1 MERLRCPTCGNE
13 VFFDSMRCVRCAT
26 ELALDVGD
34 DGRIDV
40 ADLATT
46 VGCCRRAAW
55 RCNWQAHDTDGP
67 ACPSCRIVDVPDD
80 ARTSLLVPFVAAQR
94 RALWQLSSLGVGWRS
109 DPSLRF
115 VYRSRSA
122 GDHAVIGHLGGQIS
136 LDLDEADPAR
146 GEQIRATLGEQ
157 YRTPLGHIRHELG
170 HYVWLRLVASDPE
183 RLVAFRRTFGDET
196 ADYQA
201 ALERHYARTDDGSW
215 RGEHV
220 SFYASA
226 HPWEDFAESWAQ
238 VMHIHDVVSTG
249 AAWNVIPAPPAPFDP
264 ATWVSAAVTASLAA
278 NELARSMGMRDLY
291 PFALSPGAR
300 RRIDT
305 AWRVTR
311 PMLPADRGPASDL
324 S

>member
-1 MERLRCPTCGNE
+1 DRVPSLGAIDRDHPHRSVVAHDDAAVGAAALGDRSAHAGHAGRLPGVERLRCPTCGNE

-80 ARTSLLVPFVAAQR
+80 ARTSLLVPVVAAQR

-109 DPSLRF
+109 DPGLRF

-170 HYVWLRLVASDPE
+170 HYVWL
-183 RLVAFRRTFGDET
+183 
-196 ADYQA
+196 
-201 ALERHYARTDDGSW
+201 
-215 RGEHV
+215 
-220 SFYASA
+220 
-226 HPWEDFAESWAQ
+226 
-238 VMHIHDVVSTG
+238 
-249 AAWNVIPAPPAPFDP
+249 
-264 ATWVSAAVTASLAA
+264 
-278 NELARSMGMRDLY
+278 
-291 PFALSPGAR
+291 
-300 RRIDT
+300 
-305 AWRVTR
+305 
-311 PMLPADRGPASDL
+311 
-324 S
+324 